1 MDKEDEKAKDRAE
14 DLIDALIEWLRN
26 SAVQAKTDAEWTRE
40 LFGDIQSEKPEIKFK
55 TTEDWTDSFRKNWE

>member
-1 MDKEDEKAKDRAE
+1 MDKENEKRKDRAE

-26 SAVQAKTDAEWTRE
+26 SADQAKTDAEWTKE
-40 LFGDIQSEKPEIKFK
+40 LIGDIQSEKPEIEFK